1 MTWRKLFKK
10 FFTKLFFS
18 VSTST
23 QNIKRR
29 SLMEIKLFRE
39 FSFIACLTAKTP
51 ISFLFCP
58 NFFNP
63 LNTRS
68 EQTIYSTWKAISLI
82 IWSLKKTRRHHYCLL
97 LFPLPEYSNL
107 TDGVQQSLA
116 QKKKENSGENIFF
129 ATKRV

>member
-1 MTWRKLFKK
+1 
-10 FFTKLFFS
+10 
-18 VSTST
+18 
-23 QNIKRR
+23 
-29 SLMEIKLFRE
+29 MEIKLFRE

-129 ATKRV
+129 CNETSVSGNLRHCNRQKNAPLNKLISDNHAKSEIP